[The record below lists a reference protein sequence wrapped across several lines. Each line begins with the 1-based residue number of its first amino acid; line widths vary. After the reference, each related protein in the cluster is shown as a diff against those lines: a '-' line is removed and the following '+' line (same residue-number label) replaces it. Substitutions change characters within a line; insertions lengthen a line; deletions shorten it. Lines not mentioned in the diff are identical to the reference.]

1 MVTRKEQAELTRKR
15 IIETAEKLIREK
27 GYESI
32 RITDLTKACNMSSG
46 NFYHYFSSLD
56 DLFETIDDIKFYE
69 SFSSLK
75 PSSTEHVVD
84 RINSYFHDWI
94 NLTISYYNSDY
105 MYHWTRR
112 YTSNSKLG
120 SSRIKNRVEIIVRHL
135 VNILKDGIAKNELS
149 ADTPIDQFA
158 YSMAFSIFGCS
169 AYFGITS
176 DKELINNWQNYF
188 GNVYIAA
195 ALDPYIVTHPN

>member
-1 MVTRKEQAELTRKR
+1 MVTRKEQAERTKKR

-69 SFSSLK
+69 SFRSLK
-75 PSSTEHVVD
+75 PSTTAHVID
-84 RINSYFHDWI
+84 RINSYFYDWI
-94 NLTISYYNSDY
+94 NLTISYYNSEY

-112 YTSNSKLG
+112 YTLNPQSG
-120 SSRIKNRVEIIVRHL
+120 SSKNRVEIIVEHL
-135 VNILKDGIAKNELS
+135 INILKDGIAKDELS
-149 ADTPIDQFA
+149 SDTPIEQFA

-176 DKELINNWQNYF
+176 NKELISSWQNYF
-188 GNVYIAA
+188 SRAYITT
-195 ALDPYIVTHPN
+195 ALKPYILLPKHE